1 MRQIPGL
8 RIEPVQAVTEPGGK
22 HLAMRV
28 SRFDT
33 HQSPRTR
40 ALPRVCASRRP
51 PPMKRTPQ
59 SATELECALARPE
72 GVRYAG
78 PATRR
83 APALRAPQWSGAGGR
98 FRKERMGIV
107 HLVGAGPGDPELLT
121 LKAAR
126 LLQQADVCVYDH
138 LVSTD
143 VLRLVRAGA
152 KLIYAGKEK
161 SNHALGQDEINA
173 LLVGLAREGRRVLR
187 LKGGDPFIFGRGG
200 EEMQFLAAHEVPF
213 EVVPGVTSASGA
225 SAYAGIP
232 LTHRDHAQACIFVT
246 GHLKDGTCSLD
257 WDLLARRN
265 QTVVIYMG
273 MGQIEEICRSLKAHG
288 LPADWPAAAIER
300 ATTPTQRVV
309 TGTLTTLPGRAAH
322 AALKPPALIVVG
334 EVVKLRGE
342 LGWFDTESARL
353 ITHPEPAHA

>member
-1 MRQIPGL
+1 
-8 RIEPVQAVTEPGGK
+8 
-22 HLAMRV
+22 
-28 SRFDT
+28 
-33 HQSPRTR
+33 
-40 ALPRVCASRRP
+40 
-51 PPMKRTPQ
+51 MKRAPDI
-59 SATELECALARPE
+59 ATELESVPAPR
-72 GVRYAG
+72 GRTRHAG
-78 PATRR
+78 PAAGRR
-83 APALRAPQWSGAGGR
+83 SASRTLQWSRSGGGL
-98 FRKERMGIV
+98 RKEVTGIV

-143 VLRLVRAGA
+143 VLRLVRRGA
-152 KLIYAGKEK
+152 DLVYAGKEK
-161 SNHALGQDEINA
+161 SNHALRQEEINA
-173 LLVGLAREGRRVLR
+173 LLVGLARRGKRVLR

-200 EEMQFLAAHEVPF
+200 EEMQFLAAHDVPF

-257 WDLLARRN
+257 WKLLARRN

-273 MGQIEEICRSLKAHG
+273 MGQIEEICRELKAHG

-300 ATTPTQRVV
+300 ATTPNQHVV

-334 EVVKLRGE
+334 EVVRLRGE